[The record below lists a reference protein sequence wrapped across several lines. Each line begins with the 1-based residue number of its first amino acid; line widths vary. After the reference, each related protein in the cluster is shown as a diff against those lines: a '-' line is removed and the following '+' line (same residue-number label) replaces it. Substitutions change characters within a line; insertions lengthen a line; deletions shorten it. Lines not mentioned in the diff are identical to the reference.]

1 MNELLAIALDAHGGL
16 DRWNKLKGLIAG
28 MSISGATWVIKGQ
41 PDLFN
46 NIRIEMPIREQRMV
60 THLVGQGRK
69 LIFEPDRVAVE
80 TETGDPLF
88 QRLNPRASF
97 EGHLFET
104 PWDELHATYFCSYA
118 LWTYLTIP
126 FLYTYPGFFV
136 EEISPWNENGEEWRR
151 LKAIFPDG
159 IATHTKEQV
168 SYFGPDGFLRRHQYT
183 VDVLGAARGL
193 NYAYDYR
200 DIDGIKVPTQRRIY
214 GDDGGGH
221 RIPNPVLISI
231 DIREMKFVE
240 G

>member
-1 MNELLAIALDAHGGL
+1 MFCSRASASVASFSGARFILPSGLDAPQNSVTVQTEGG
-16 DRWNKLKGLIAG
+16 
-28 MSISGATWVIKGQ
+28 
-41 PDLFN
+41 
-46 NIRIEMPIREQRMV
+46 RM
-60 THLVGQGRK
+60 LQSRS
-69 LIFEPDRVAVE
+69 
-80 TETGDPLF
+80 
-88 QRLNPRASF
+88 NPRSSF
-97 EGHLFET
+97 SHQALNS
-104 PWDELHATYFCSYA
+104 PWDDLHVAYFNSYA

-159 IATHTKEQV
+159 VATHTKEQV
-168 SYFGPDGFLRRHQYT
+168 SYFGPDGLLRRHQYT

-200 DIDGIKVPTQRRIY
+200 DIDGIKVPTRRRIY

-231 DIREMKFVE
+231 DISEMEFVE
-240 G
+240 A